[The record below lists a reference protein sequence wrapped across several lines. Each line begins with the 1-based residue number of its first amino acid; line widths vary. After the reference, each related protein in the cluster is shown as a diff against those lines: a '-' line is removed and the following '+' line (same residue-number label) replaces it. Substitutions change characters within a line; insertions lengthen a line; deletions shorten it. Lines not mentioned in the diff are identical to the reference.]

1 MTRYEAMQKIWPIWA
16 DFDVKLLV
24 VALPPTNDGRGN
36 IYEPDSFASSVLD
49 VKFDH
54 SLAFDVL
61 GCRISPI
68 YGPVVTAQCKLERLF
83 SIDGLGN
90 LHPKTNA
97 VCASINAV
105 NLIEANG
112 VTYADKVTIKGF
124 NFGGSCHPSSHYV
137 VPEAPHI
144 SALLQY
150 QKAPKLNHYT
160 GSGSSWDAT
169 NLDDLA
175 KKMIIDFMT
184 PDEGQDLFPFEN
196 WGLNGAIDSLVKRLP
211 CEATTSF
218 YNTLGGLREWAAE
231 PLKMMRRN
239 ALQKGDV
246 LYESIRTREILSAAS
261 KTIVQRE
268 ASSKGTTV
276 DQSLQRQEVEGPKAA
291 S

>member
-36 IYEPDSFASSVLD
+36 IYEPDSFASNVLD
-49 VKFDH
+49 AKFDH
-54 SLAFDVL
+54 NLDFDIL
-61 GCRISPI
+61 GCKVSPI
-68 YGPVVTAQCKLERLF
+68 YGPVVVAQCKLERLF
-83 SIDGLGN
+83 SVNYLGH
-90 LHPKTNA
+90 LHADSNA

-105 NLIEANG
+105 NLIETNG
-112 VTYADKVTIKGF
+112 VTYADKVTIKRF

-150 QKAPKLNHYT
+150 KKAPKLEQLSN
-160 GSGSSWDAT
+160 S
-169 NLDDLA
+169 NKVCELQCLDDLA

-261 KTIVQRE
+261 KTIVQGK
-268 ASSKGTTV
+268 ASSQGTTV